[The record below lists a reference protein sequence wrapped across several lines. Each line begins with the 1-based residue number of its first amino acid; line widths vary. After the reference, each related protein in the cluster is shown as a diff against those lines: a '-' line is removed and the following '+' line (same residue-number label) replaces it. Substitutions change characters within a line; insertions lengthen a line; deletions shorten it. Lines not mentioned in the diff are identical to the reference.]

1 MAPSEDTKQNALTVT
16 LGTRKSQLAMVQT
29 YQVQAALQKLYPTYH
44 FPILPMSTTGDK
56 VLDVAL
62 SKIGEKSLFT
72 KELEVA
78 LSDRKV
84 DLVVH
89 SLKDLPTTLPEG
101 MLLGAVM
108 ERENPHDAVCFNE
121 KYKDYTLDKLPEGSV
136 IGTSSVRR
144 IAQLKRRFP
153 HLEFK
158 DVRGNLNTR
167 LAKLDANDSPY
178 AGIVLAVAGLTRINQ
193 GHRISQVLDPSL
205 SLHAVSQGA
214 LGVECRL
221 DDTNIIKL
229 LEPLNH
235 YETRIRCMGERSL
248 MRTLEGGCSVP
259 IGVNTR
265 FEGRILHLRGLVAS
279 VDGTQVAE
287 DDAEIE
293 IPADSKEAEQ
303 CAEQLG
309 IMVAQKLLDQG
320 ARQILDQIQH

>member
-1 MAPSEDTKQNALTVT
+1 MAPSEDTKQTALTVT

-29 YQVQAALQKLYPTYH
+29 YQVQAALQKLYPNYH
-44 FPILPMSTTGDK
+44 FPIVPMSTTGDK

-78 LSDRKV
+78 LHDRKV

-89 SLKDLPTTLPEG
+89 SLKDLPTTLPSG

-108 ERENPHDAVCFNE
+108 ERENPHDAVVFNE
-121 KYKDYTLDKLPEGSV
+121 KHKDYTLDKLPEGSV

-167 LAKLDANDSPY
+167 LAKLDSNDSPY
-178 AGIVLAVAGLTRINQ
+178 AGIVLAVAGLVRIDQ

-214 LGVECRL
+214 LGIECRL
-221 DDTNIIKL
+221 NDANIIKL
-229 LEPLNH
+229 LQPLNH
-235 YETRIRCMGERSL
+235 YETRIRCLGERSL

-303 CAEQLG
+303 CAEKLG
-309 IMVAQKLLDQG
+309 VMVAQKLLDQG